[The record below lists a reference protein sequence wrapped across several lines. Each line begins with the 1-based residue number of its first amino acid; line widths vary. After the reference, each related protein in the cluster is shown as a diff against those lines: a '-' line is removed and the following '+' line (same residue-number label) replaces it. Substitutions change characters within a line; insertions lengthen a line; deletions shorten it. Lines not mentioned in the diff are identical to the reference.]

1 MAERFW
7 DRAWGPFPRGEY
19 SIWYGMVRRCTNPRD
34 HRFPYYGGR
43 GSGVSARWR
52 HDFMAFFADL
62 GPRPSPG
69 HSIDRLDNAR
79 GYEPGNCRWATRS
92 QQQRNKPRRANA
104 VGACYLRR
112 NDRWQARINIHARAV
127 FLGTFKSKEEAMA
140 AYRGARAS
148 AQVIN
153 RIVLDATGATV
164 APADHLAAP
173 ADRRRRGG
181 S

>member
-43 GSGVSARWR
+43 GIGVSARWR

-69 HSIDRLDNAR
+69 HSIDRLDNTR

-112 NDRWQARINIHARAV
+112 NDRWQARINIHGRAV
-127 FLGTFKSKEEAMA
+127 FLGTFKSKEEAIA
-140 AYRGARAS
+140 SYRGARAS

-153 RIVLDATGATV
+153 RIVIDATRATV
-164 APADHLAAP
+164 APADNLASP
-173 ADRRRRGG
+173 ADRRGRGG